1 MQDCVDLIEQ
11 NKVLLSKDQQALFD
25 DIFHPLASEEMLKA
39 NITKEYQYRKQHL
52 INFFP
57 YPKNLEVKAE
67 IVNFEE
73 QQESLKK
80 EEKLDALLDLLSSFK
95 AKVIKEKNYQKKYE
109 PELVSAF
116 CTFFTFYEIPLQQ
129 CSKEDFELLFID
141 QKERREILK
150 QEQEEK
156 LRKEQE
162 EIEKQE
168 KFLEEQKAQ
177 QQEEKSHSE
186 LLEEEKE
193 ETI

>member
-1 MQDCVDLIEQ
+1 M
-11 NKVLLSKDQQALFD
+11 
-25 DIFHPLASEEMLKA
+25 
-39 NITKEYQYRKQHL
+39 
-52 INFFP
+52 
-57 YPKNLEVKAE
+57 EVKAE

-95 AKVIKEKNYQKKYE
+95 AKVIKEKNYQEKYE

-116 CTFFTFYEIPLQQ
+116 CTFFTFYEIPLQH

-150 QEQEEK
+150 QKQEEK

-168 KFLEEQKAQ
+168 KFLEEQKAKKQ
-177 QQEEKSHSE
+177 NEEKSNSE
-186 LLEEEKE
+186 ILEEEKE
-193 ETI
+193 EVI